1 MSLLKEKWK
10 ELFPRRSFDYFFLDD
25 FFDSQYRAEEKL
37 GYSVLCFSLLAIF
50 IGCLGLFGLASF
62 TAEQRTKEIG
72 IRKVLGASVSRIV
85 GHLSK
90 EFMLLVVMANIIAW
104 PVAWFAMSKWLQNF
118 TYRIDMGW
126 WIFILSGALAL
137 FIALLTVSYQAI
149 KAAHANPVDALR
161 YE

>member
-1 MSLLKEKWK
+1 
-10 ELFPRRSFDYFFLDD
+10 
-25 FFDSQYRAEEKL
+25 
-37 GYSVLCFSLLAIF
+37 
-50 IGCLGLFGLASF
+50 
-62 TAEQRTKEIG
+62 
-72 IRKVLGASVSRIV
+72 
-85 GHLSK
+85 
-90 EFMLLVVMANIIAW
+90 MLLVVMANIIAW